1 MSPVDLPQV
10 QSLSGPEE
18 LELGDELWKS
28 VSTDFAGME
37 ATQGEKDT
45 LDARWPQFLQS
56 PAPALNIDLVEQ
68 ELVAI
73 RT

>member
-10 QSLSGPEE
+10 QSLSSPEE
-18 LELGDELWKS
+18 LELVDEIWKS

-37 ATQGEKDT
+37 VTQGEKDT
-45 LDARWPQFLQS
+45 LDARWSQFLQS
-56 PAPALNIDLVEQ
+56 PSPALTIDLFEQ
-68 ELVAI
+68 ELVAL